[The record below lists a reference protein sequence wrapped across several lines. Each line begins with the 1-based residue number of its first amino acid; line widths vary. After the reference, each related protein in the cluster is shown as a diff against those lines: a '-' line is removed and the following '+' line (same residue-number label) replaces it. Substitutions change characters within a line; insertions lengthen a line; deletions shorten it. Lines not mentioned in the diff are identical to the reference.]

1 MTHFLVAGDHFVAVL
16 FLPPVCPPVWIFS
29 QVSSDL
35 PLLRS
40 WRFLCCNMDWGEHCD
55 YGLALTPGFVNL
67 LFCSEL
73 RSLQRRKPIPCFVL
87 RCCSSSKITFWLTI
101 YFPNLFVMWCRWWL
115 GGGGGGD
122 EGCYYLAP
130 PLLYM
135 DVKRKCHFLGISFWV
150 IFFEP
155 KCHQEDVS
163 GGPLYLSSYPLKTH
177 MRRFSSCPI
186 PRQAI
191 FFGLLWVCHFT

>member
-1 MTHFLVAGDHFVAVL
+1 MMQHGKANTYSEGGMGGTMTHFLVAGDHFVAVL

-73 RSLQRRKPIPCFVL
+73 RSLQRRKPIPCF
-87 RCCSSSKITFWLTI
+87 CS
-101 YFPNLFVMWCRWWL
+101 
-115 GGGGGGD
+115 
-122 EGCYYLAP
+122 A
-130 PLLYM
+130 LLQQFQ
-135 DVKRKCHFLGISFWV
+135 HHI
-150 IFFEP
+150 
-155 KCHQEDVS
+155 
-163 GGPLYLSSYPLKTH
+163 
-177 MRRFSSCPI
+177 
-186 PRQAI
+186 
-191 FFGLLWVCHFT
+191 FGLLFISQICLSCGVVGGWGGEVVGLKFVII